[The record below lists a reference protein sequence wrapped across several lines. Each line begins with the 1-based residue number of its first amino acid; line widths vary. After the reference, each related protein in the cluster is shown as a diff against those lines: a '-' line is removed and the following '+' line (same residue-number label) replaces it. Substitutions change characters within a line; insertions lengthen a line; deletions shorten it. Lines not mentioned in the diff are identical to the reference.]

1 MSLACSKEM
10 LPFLGTSPLAL
21 VPDTEEI
28 GVEANAQVV
37 WDTVIFA

>member
-28 GVEANAQVV
+28 EANAQVV
-37 WDTVIFA
+37 WDIVTFT